1 MFSIFKPDFLELAN
15 KVSWDANQYGKF
27 SNLIKDY
34 LTHSETVRP
43 FYAQFPSE
51 CNLIL
56 QAKEKRANYSHREI
70 VYNSLKN
77 QLSWLDLTSKQIENL
92 EKFKLP
98 NSVTITTGHQLNLLT
113 GPLYFF
119 YKICEVLKACEE
131 MNRNHPELNFIPVF
145 WMATEDHDFEEINH
159 FYFKAQ
165 KFVWQKEAKG
175 AVGRLDLNGL
185 DELFDSFFQQLPD
198 SKNARTLRTLIENSY
213 LNASNLTEATQK
225 LVQQLFGEMGLL
237 MIDGN
242 DKELKQLM
250 IPAFEEDLFKNSAHE
265 FVGKTNEM
273 LEKENYSIQVN
284 PREINLF
291 YLGEGNIRERI
302 VRENG
307 NFQVLNTEI
316 RFSEDEIK
324 SELKNH
330 PEKFSPNVIL
340 RPLYQETILPN
351 VCYVGGSG
359 EIAYWLQLKSF
370 FESQNI
376 LFPILSVRNSLLF
389 LNEKQHSKLEKLKIS
404 YEDLFMP
411 LFELVQKNIRENSDT
426 EIEFDQYENQ
436 LDQMFAELE
445 AKASQTDISFSK
457 MVNAQKTKQL
467 KGLENMKKRLM
478 KAEKIKHSDRVE
490 RIEMLYSELFPF
502 GNLQER
508 IENFSEFWLGY
519 GTQFVK
525 EIDREIQPIDFHFTI
540 KTLP

>member
-1 MFSIFKPDFLELAN
+1 MELAN
-15 KVSWDANQYGKF
+15 KISWDAQQYGKF
-27 SNLIKDY
+27 SSLIRDY
-34 LTHSETVRP
+34 LTQNETAQS
-43 FYAQFPSE
+43 FYAKFPSE
-51 CNLIL
+51 SNLVL
-56 QAKEKRANYSHREI
+56 QAKEKLATYSHREI

-77 QLSWLDLTSKQIENL
+77 QLSRLDLTSAQIENL
-92 EKFKLP
+92 EKFKLS

-131 MNRNHPELNFIPVF
+131 MNRNHPELNFIPIF

-159 FYFKAQ
+159 FYFKDQ
-165 KFVWQKEAKG
+165 KFLWHKEAKG
-175 AVGRLDLNGL
+175 AVGRLDLKGL
-185 DELFDSFFQQLPD
+185 EELFDSFFRQLPD
-198 SKNARTLRTLIENSY
+198 SQNARSLQNLIAKSY
-213 LNASNLTEATQK
+213 LDATTLTEATQK

-291 YLGEGNIRERI
+291 YMGDGNIRERI
-302 VRENG
+302 LKEEK
-307 NFQVLNTEI
+307 NFSVLNTEF
-316 RFSEDEIK
+316 RFSEEEIK

-351 VCYVGGSG
+351 ICYVGGSG

-389 LNEKQHSKLEKLKIS
+389 LNEKQKSKLEKLKIS
-404 YEDLFMP
+404 YEDLMLP

-426 EIEFDQYENQ
+426 EIEFDAYEKQ
-436 LDQMFAELE
+436 LNQMFAELE
-445 AKASQTDISFSK
+445 AKVSQTDISFSK

-490 RIEMLYSELFPF
+490 RIEILYSELFPF

-508 IENFSEFWLGY
+508 IENFSEFWLDY